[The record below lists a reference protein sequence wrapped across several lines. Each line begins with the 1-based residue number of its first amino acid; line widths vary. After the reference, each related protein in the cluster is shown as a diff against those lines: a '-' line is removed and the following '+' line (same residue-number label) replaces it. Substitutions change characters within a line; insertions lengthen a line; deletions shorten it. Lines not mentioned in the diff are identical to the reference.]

1 MNYKL
6 KLIVLI
12 ASFFIFGCTLVPVYG
27 KRTVND
33 LLADTEGLVEVTEKS
48 VTRIITTGVVTPKE
62 YCDQMLKQSAF
73 LAHKE
78 KGEMSN
84 CDININKAS
93 EIDTLALSLWFDVAS
108 ITTIIKFIKII
119 EEDEEKVVTR
129 KQYNRVGNIKN
140 RFKKLKLEEKV
151 DYLVKKYQHRM

>member
-27 KRTVND
+27 EKTVND
-33 LLADTEGLVEVTEKS
+33 LLTDIKGLVEVTEKS
-48 VTRIITTGVVTPKE
+48 VTRIITTGMVTPKE
-62 YCDQMLKQSAF
+62 YCEKMLKQSMF
-73 LAHKE
+73 IAHKE
-78 KGEMSN
+78 ERDMAV
-84 CDININKAS
+84 CDANKVS
-93 EIDTLALSLWFDVAS
+93 EKDTLALSLLFDVMS
-108 ITTIIKFIKII
+108 ITTIIQYIEII
-119 EEDEEKVVTR
+119 EKDEEEVVTR
-129 KQYNRVGNIKN
+129 KQYNRVRNIKN

>member
-27 KRTVND
+27 EKTVND

-62 YCDQMLKQSAF
+62 YCEQMLKQSAF
-73 LAHKE
+73 IAHKGKE
-78 KGEMSN
+78 DMPV
-84 CDININKAS
+84 CDVNKAS
-93 EIDTLALSLWFDVAS
+93 EKDTLALSLLFDVAS

-119 EEDEEKVVTR
+119 EEDEEEVVTR
-129 KQYNRVGNIKN
+129 KQYNRVGIIKN

-151 DYLVKKYQHRM
+151 EYLVKKYQHRM